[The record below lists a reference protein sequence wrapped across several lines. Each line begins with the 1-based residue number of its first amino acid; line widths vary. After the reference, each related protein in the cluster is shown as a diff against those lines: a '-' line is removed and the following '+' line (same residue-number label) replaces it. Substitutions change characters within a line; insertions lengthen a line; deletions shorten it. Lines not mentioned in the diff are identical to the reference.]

1 MHDFTI
7 LVLQGAYASSVS
19 ITLDML
25 AATQVLSVQL
35 NKPAPRWR
43 VCIVGGATACLSN
56 GMTIAGQQL
65 KPSTSRSNSDKSI
78 WVVPSLGLSS
88 PEALHSFLT
97 KPDALQAAKALN
109 HHAKNGGE
117 IAASCSA
124 VFLLQSAE
132 LLKNKSATT
141 TWWLA
146 SELQR
151 IEPTCTIVTKNLI
164 VQDGNITTAG
174 AALAHC
180 DLMLFLIRQKFGAQ
194 LAEAIAR
201 TLLIDTRH
209 AQSHFIL
216 PSMMRVNDPL
226 LSKITEY
233 LETVLPKPPPMRA
246 IAQHFAMS
254 ERSFARRVVAA
265 TGQSPIALLQSIRL
279 NRARYLLECNDLSVD
294 EVAWQ
299 VGYSDSTALRR
310 MMRKMTGMTPR
321 HFKAIPIS
329 NPQMDSC

>member
-25 AATQVLSVQL
+25 AAAQSLSSQL
-35 NKPAPRWR
+35 NSPAPRWR
-43 VCIVGGATACLSN
+43 LLIVGATKANLSN
-56 GMTIAGQQL
+56 GLAITGEQL
-65 KPSTSRSNSDKSI
+65 KAIAARSDRDKSI
-78 WVVPSLGLSS
+78 WIVPGLGLSS
-88 PEALHSFLT
+88 PDVLHKFLT
-97 KPDALQAAKALN
+97 TPDAVQAANALSL
-109 HHAKNGGE
+109 HAKSGGAV
-117 IAASCSA
+117 AASCSA
-124 VFLLQSAE
+124 VFLLQSAG
-132 LLKNKSATT
+132 LLVNKNVTT

-151 IEPTCTIVTKNLI
+151 IAPTCKLVTKNLV
-164 VQDGNITTAG
+164 VQDGNVTTAG

-194 LAEAIAR
+194 MAEAIAR

-216 PSMMRVNDPL
+216 PSMMRVNDPML
-226 LSKITEY
+226 LKITEH
-233 LETVLPKPPPMRA
+233 LESVLPNTPPMRA

-254 ERSFARRVVAA
+254 ERSFARRVVTA
-265 TGQSPIALLQSIRL
+265 TGQSPITLLQSIRL
-279 NRARYLLECNDLSVD
+279 NRARFLLEQGDLSVD
-294 EVAWQ
+294 EVAWK

-321 HFKAIPIS
+321 NFRGG
-329 NPQMDSC
+329 QFR